1 VDISDFEVSVELRAR
16 EITIRTAPDPV
27 TRQDETTLELG
38 EQRLG
43 LPGRVK
49 GGETYRDVVVQKSL
63 LARLRR
69 S

>member
-1 VDISDFEVSVELRAR
+1 MDIPDFEVSAELRAR

-27 TRQDETTLELG
+27 TRQDQTTLERP

-43 LPGRVK
+43 LPERVED
-49 GGETYRDVVVQKSL
+49 GETHREVVVQKSL

>member
-1 VDISDFEVSVELRAR
+1 MAIPDFEVSAELRVR
-16 EITIRTAPDPV
+16 EMTIRTAPDAV
-27 TRQDETTLELG
+27 TRPDETTLEQR
-38 EQRLG
+38 EQQLG
-43 LPGRVK
+43 LPDRVE

>member
-1 VDISDFEVSVELRAR
+1 MDILDFEVSVELRAR
-16 EITIRTAPDPV
+16 EIAIRTAPDAV
-27 TRQDETTLELG
+27 TRPEETTLELS

-43 LPGRVK
+43 LPDRVE

>member
-1 VDISDFEVSVELRAR
+1 VDIPDFEVSAELRAR
-16 EITIRTAPDPV
+16 VITVRTAPDPL
-27 TRQDETTLELG
+27 TRRDETTLERS

-43 LPGRVK
+43 LPNRVED
-49 GGETYRDVVVQKSL
+49 GETYREVVVQKSL